1 MSSLCLLLSSSLF
14 AARTVYAHSVSV
26 EVLLSG
32 IYHDSYDRYGD
43 VVGQVIGSVVLP
55 DGFAAAMSPKEGHT
69 ASDYYNESAFAVHQ
83 SVGGVDSADDVDQVV
98 DFYSDLSALGQ
109 QIEDNPLND
118 GEMSILGNLV
128 LCDEAEEDAFDA
140 ANHTMSSTEFEYGM
154 CGDSRVGPDGHEHF
168 WDYRPVAVHMETASA
183 LTVVAEDDDDSDR
196 IEVLMAWYL
205 LSDGTADRD
214 QVLRQNLFPSADGRA
229 DTVWLNASTAT
240 ATVEMGLSTAN
251 YSTNWLAAGDE
262 VGTPS
267 SWPSDGEWYA
277 SNDSEAQYLLYVYS
291 VAVVCSNDAVFVE
304 FMASDDGGSGGYGL
318 SGWEIIGIIF
328 GCIVFLA
335 VICLGMSSFLG
346 GDCSGNNQR
355 KGGYKRPNS
364 NADDIEDVLT
374 GVEMEEANGIT
385 TAES

>member
-1 MSSLCLLLSSSLF
+1 MFWSIWWP
-14 AARTVYAHSVSV
+14 T
-26 EVLLSG
+26 
-32 IYHDSYDRYGD
+32 
-43 VVGQVIGSVVLP
+43 
-55 DGFAAAMSPKEGHT
+55 
-69 ASDYYNESAFAVHQ
+69 NESIWYPLSQ

-168 WDYRPVAVHMETASA
+168 WDYRPVGVHMETASA

-229 DTVWLNASTAT
+229 DTVWVNASTAT
-240 ATVEMGLSTAN
+240 ATVEMSC
-251 YSTNWLAAGDE
+251 W
-262 VGTPS
+262 
-267 SWPSDGEWYA
+267 
-277 SNDSEAQYLLYVYS
+277 
-291 VAVVCSNDAVFVE
+291 F
-304 FMASDDGGSGGYGL
+304 
-318 SGWEIIGIIF
+318 
-328 GCIVFLA
+328 IVW
-335 VICLGMSSFLG
+335 
-346 GDCSGNNQR
+346 
-355 KGGYKRPNS
+355 
-364 NADDIEDVLT
+364 
-374 GVEMEEANGIT
+374 
-385 TAES
+385 